1 LCVNGTMSSN
11 RVIFDL
17 LLCTS
22 FKAKISNSGVHVR
35 DEIVS
40 APVGGVLYKL
50 TLPMVIGIVAV
61 FFFNLVDT
69 FFISLLGTQSLAAVS
84 FTMPI
89 AMIVMNLAI
98 GLGIASSALI
108 ARASGSRDHTLAQ
121 HYVAATLLL
130 TFAIA
135 ALMLIFGVVFNDE
148 LFLLL
153 GADEELLPLIWQYM
167 QFWWPGVVVMMLMI
181 VINSCMRAVGNTK
194 LPSLMM
200 LGSAILNAILD
211 PILIFGIGPIEAM
224 GVAGAALASTL
235 CWLIVVIVMVYSLA
249 KINLL
254 HWGALTL
261 SALVSTWKRLMSLGI
276 PAIIT
281 NVLVPVASAF
291 LLIMIAPM
299 GEQSVA
305 AFGVGARIEPFA
317 IVVILALTSTIPVF
331 VGQNFAAGQ
340 HARIWKALSIA
351 VRFILVWQIF
361 VGLALWVIS
370 PFLAT
375 IFSDDRVVIDQVVN
389 YLMIMPIGYAGMG
402 IVLCANSALNA
413 LQKTSISMLLNLVR
427 LTAFYVPLAWLGG
440 YYYGFEG
447 LLMGASVGNLI
458 AGFIV
463 WGLIRRAQTKEAF
476 GVRNHS
482 IELDSTSS

>member
-1 LCVNGTMSSN
+1 
-11 RVIFDL
+11 
-17 LLCTS
+17 
-22 FKAKISNSGVHVR
+22 
-35 DEIVS
+35 
-40 APVGGVLYKL
+40 
-50 TLPMVIGIVAV
+50 MVIGIVAV

-69 FFISLLGTQSLAAVS
+69 FFIALLGTQSLAAVS

-98 GLGIASSALI
+98 GLGIAASALI
-108 ARASGSRDHTLAQ
+108 AGATGSRDQTLAQ

-130 TFAIA
+130 TFAVAI
-135 ALMLIFGVVFNDE
+135 LMLAMGVIFNDD

-153 GADEELLPLIWQYM
+153 GADADLLPLIWQYM

-194 LPSLMM
+194 LPSMMM
-200 LGSAILNAILD
+200 LGSAVLNAILD
-211 PILIFGIGPIEAM
+211 PLLIFGIGPIEGM
-224 GVAGAALASTL
+224 GIAGAALASTL
-235 CWLIVVIVMVYSLA
+235 CWLIVVMVMLYSLA
-249 KINLL
+249 RIDLL
-254 HWGALTL
+254 HWGRLTFK
-261 SALVSTWKRLMSLGI
+261 ALVTIWQRLMSLGV

-291 LLIMIAPM
+291 LLVMIAPM
-299 GEQSVA
+299 GEQTVA
-305 AFGVGARIEPFA
+305 AFGVGARIEPFV
-317 IVVILALTSTIPVF
+317 IVAILALTSTIPVF

-340 HARIWKALSIA
+340 HARIWQALSIA
-351 VRFILVWQIF
+351 VRFILVWQI
-361 VGLALWVIS
+361 VVWLILWAIS

-375 IFSDDRVVIDQVVN
+375 IFSEDPVVIEQIVN

-413 LQKTSISMLLNLVR
+413 LQKTSVSMLLNLVR

-440 YYYGFEG
+440 HYYGFEG
-447 LLMGASVGNLI
+447 LLLGASLGNLI
-458 AGFIV
+458 AGLIV
-463 WGLIRRAQTKEAF
+463 WSLIKRAQTKEAF

-482 IELDSTSS
+482 TELEMASSQN

>member
-1 LCVNGTMSSN
+1 
-11 RVIFDL
+11 
-17 LLCTS
+17 
-22 FKAKISNSGVHVR
+22 
-35 DEIVS
+35 
-40 APVGGVLYKL
+40 
-50 TLPMVIGIVAV
+50 MVIGIVAV

-69 FFISLLGTQSLAAVS
+69 FFIALLGTQSLAAVS

-89 AMIVMNLAI
+89 AMIIMNLAI

-108 ARASGSRDHTLAQ
+108 ARASGARDQTLAQ

-130 TFAIA
+130 TLAIA
-135 ALMLIFGVVFNDE
+135 AVMLILGLIFNDD

-153 GADEELLPLIWQYM
+153 GADAELLPLIWQYM
-167 QFWWPGVVVMMLMI
+167 KFWWPGVVLMMMMI

-194 LPSLMM
+194 LPSMMM
-200 LGSAILNAILD
+200 LGSAVLNAILD
-211 PILIFGIGPIEAM
+211 PILIFGIGPIEGM

-235 CWLIVVIVMVYSLA
+235 CWLIVVIVMLYSLA
-249 KINLL
+249 RIDLL
-254 HWGALTL
+254 HWGKLTL
-261 SALVSTWKRLMSLGI
+261 KVLVSIWQRLMSLGI

-291 LLIMIAPM
+291 LLVMIAPM

-317 IVVILALTSTIPVF
+317 IVVILALTSTLPVF

-340 HARIWKALSIA
+340 HQRIWQALSIA
-351 VRFILVWQIF
+351 VRFILVWQ
-361 VGLALWVIS
+361 VVVWLVLWAIS

-375 IFSDDRVVIDQVVN
+375 IFSQDPVVIDEIIN

-413 LQKTSISMLLNLVR
+413 LQKTSVSMLLNLVR
-427 LTAFYVPLAWLGG
+427 LSAFYVPLAWLGG
-440 YYYGFEG
+440 HYYGFEG
-447 LLMGASVGNLI
+447 LLFGASIGNLI

-463 WGLIRRAQTKEAF
+463 WGLIRKAQAKEAF
-476 GVRNHS
+476 GVKRYS
-482 IELDSTSS
+482 TELCT

>member
-1 LCVNGTMSSN
+1 
-11 RVIFDL
+11 
-17 LLCTS
+17 
-22 FKAKISNSGVHVR
+22 
-35 DEIVS
+35 
-40 APVGGVLYKL
+40 
-50 TLPMVIGIVAV
+50 MVIGIVAV

-69 FFISLLGTQSLAAVS
+69 FFIALLGTQSLAAVS

-108 ARASGSRDHTLAQ
+108 ARATGSGDQTLAQ

-130 TFAIA
+130 TLAVAI
-135 ALMLIFGVVFNDE
+135 LMLVLGVIFNDD

-153 GADEELLPLIWQYM
+153 GADADLLPLIWQYM

-194 LPSLMM
+194 LPSMMM
-200 LGSAILNAILD
+200 LGSAVLNAILD
-211 PILIFGIGPIEAM
+211 PLLIFGIGPIEGM
-224 GVAGAALASTL
+224 GIAGAALASTL
-235 CWLIVVIVMVYSLA
+235 CWLIVVMVMLYSLA
-249 KINLL
+249 RIDLL
-254 HWGALTL
+254 HWGKLTFK
-261 SALVSTWKRLMSLGI
+261 ALVTIWQRLMSLGI

-281 NVLVPVASAF
+281 NVLVPIASAF
-291 LLIMIAPM
+291 LLVMIAPM
-299 GEQSVA
+299 GEQTVA
-305 AFGVGARIEPFA
+305 AFGVGARIEPFV
-317 IVVILALTSTIPVF
+317 IVAILALTSTIPVF

-340 HARIWKALSIA
+340 HARIWQALSIA
-351 VRFILVWQIF
+351 VRFILVWQIL
-361 VGLALWVIS
+361 VWLMLWAIS

-375 IFSDDRVVIDQVVN
+375 IFSQDPVVIEQIVN

-413 LQKTSISMLLNLVR
+413 LQKTSVSMLLNLVR

-440 YYYGFEG
+440 HYYGFEG
-447 LLMGASVGNLI
+447 LLLGASLGNLI
-458 AGFIV
+458 AGLIV
-463 WGLIRRAQTKEAF
+463 WSLIKRAQTKEAF

-482 IELDSTSS
+482 TELEMTSSQN

>member
-1 LCVNGTMSSN
+1 L
-11 RVIFDL
+11 
-17 LLCTS
+17 
-22 FKAKISNSGVHVR
+22 R

-40 APVGGVLYKL
+40 APVGRVLYKL
-50 TLPMVIGIVAV
+50 TLPMVIGIIAV

-69 FFISLLGTQSLAAVS
+69 FFIALLGTQSLAAVS

-98 GLGIASSALI
+98 GLGIAASALI
-108 ARASGSRDHTLAQ
+108 AGATGSRDQTLAQ

-130 TFAIA
+130 TFAVAI
-135 ALMLIFGVVFNDE
+135 LMLAMGVIFNDD

-153 GADEELLPLIWQYM
+153 GADADLLPLIWQYM

-194 LPSLMM
+194 LPSMMM
-200 LGSAILNAILD
+200 LGSAVLNAILD
-211 PILIFGIGPIEAM
+211 PLLIFGIGPIEGM
-224 GVAGAALASTL
+224 GIAGAALASTL
-235 CWLIVVIVMVYSLA
+235 CWLIVVMVMLYSLA
-249 KINLL
+249 RIDLL
-254 HWGALTL
+254 HWGRLTFK
-261 SALVSTWKRLMSLGI
+261 ALVTIWQRLMSLGV

-291 LLIMIAPM
+291 LLVMIAPM
-299 GEQSVA
+299 GEQTVA
-305 AFGVGARIEPFA
+305 AFGVGARIEPFV
-317 IVVILALTSTIPVF
+317 IVAILALTSTIPVF

-340 HARIWKALSIA
+340 HARIWQALSIA
-351 VRFILVWQIF
+351 VRFILVWQI
-361 VGLALWVIS
+361 VVWLILWAIS

-375 IFSDDRVVIDQVVN
+375 IFSEDPVVIEQIVN

-413 LQKTSISMLLNLVR
+413 LQKTSVSMLLNLVR

-440 YYYGFEG
+440 HYYGFEG
-447 LLMGASVGNLI
+447 LLLGASLGNLI
-458 AGFIV
+458 AGLIV
-463 WGLIRRAQTKEAF
+463 WSLIKRAQTKEAF

-482 IELDSTSS
+482 TELEMASSQN